1 MGEIETAENGEIEE
15 EEQRAQSLDDDLKA
29 IRNLA
34 GCLMMRSSTQGFSL
48 LRARERSQTN
58 LLCKTPDGK
67 ITPHY
72 EGY

>member
-1 MGEIETAENGEIEE
+1 MREIFAAQSSFDDRPTPMGEIETAGGGEIEE

-48 LRARERSQTN
+48 LRARERS
-58 LLCKTPDGK
+58 
-67 ITPHY
+67 
-72 EGY
+72 